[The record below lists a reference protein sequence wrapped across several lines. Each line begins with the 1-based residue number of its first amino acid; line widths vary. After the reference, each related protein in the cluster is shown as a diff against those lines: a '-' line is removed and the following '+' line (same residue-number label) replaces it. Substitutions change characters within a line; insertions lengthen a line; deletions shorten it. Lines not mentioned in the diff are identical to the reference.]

1 MSAHVSDVKVF
12 IRTRPT
18 ANFAKD
24 LIQYLP
30 DGQTV
35 NIHLRKGSRKRVV
48 NNQLCSWSFRMD
60 RVFHDV
66 SQEEIYASVAHSVV
80 LGALDGY
87 NGNIM
92 CFGQTGAGKT
102 YTMTGA
108 TKNYKERGIIPRALQ
123 EVFREVEKRTNHA
136 ISVYLSFLEIY
147 NETLVDL
154 LSSVPLEESA
164 ALGGMSIVEEAGGG
178 VFVRGLS
185 LHQVHSEEE
194 ALNLLFEG
202 DMNRII
208 GAHTLNRNSSRS
220 HCILSIHIE
229 SRSRTLSEAK
239 YLTSKLSLVDLAGS
253 ERLGKTG
260 SEGQLL
266 KEATYINKSL
276 SFLEQAILAL
286 ADRRR
291 EHVPFRQSKLTHALK
306 DCLGGNCNTVL
317 MANIY
322 GEAAQIEET
331 LSTLRFA
338 GRMKRV
344 QTEPAINEHVDPVI
358 QVRKLQKEVE
368 LLKQELF
375 IHDSLANRMG
385 VSYDTLTDRQVAE
398 IQRQVRRYLDGTSNE
413 IDIINIRQI
422 QEVFTQ
428 FRLALQQQEQRLRS
442 QLTEK
447 HSLVEKPQAPAA
459 ESSPRSQR
467 RGQKGPVGEAE
478 AGGFGGAERHKTKP
492 KKAKDASVGRKE
504 GAVSP
509 AYSKEADTA
518 VLDRSNPLLESQ
530 RDLNS
535 DEQNQGSQGNL
546 RTDPPPPKAEA
557 FEDFK
562 AEHGSEIARILKEN
576 KAVLRDRQRRLR
588 ELTDGINETKREID
602 LASSTLQLQQQ
613 RQGKFVTVEGQPVM
627 EEEELTLVLR
637 LQELKVQYRRQH
649 EELGSSRAE
658 VNYCQHL
665 VDQCR
670 IRLLMEF
677 ESWYNE
683 SFLFTEEVQAVLR
696 AGGSIRPGLIPV
708 EKALSLENDKQEP
721 FEHLRRELLADEP
734 GALPYYTAHNRV
746 LQRVGH
752 PTGATCALLVS
763 PRHSTDCPLPSTQ
776 QTYSRT
782 TIPTVLQMRNLGAR
796 GERGSQSMT

>member
-35 NIHLRKGSRKRVV
+35 NIHLRKGFRKRVV

-66 SQEEIYASVAHSVV
+66 SQEEMYASVARSVV

-87 NGNIM
+87 NGTVM

-229 SRSRTLSEAK
+229 SRARTLSEAK
-239 YLTSKLSLVDLAGS
+239 FLTSKLSLVDLAGS
-253 ERLGKTG
+253 ERLGKSG

-317 MANIY
+317 VANIY
-322 GEAAQIEET
+322 GEAGQIEET

-375 IHDSLANRMG
+375 IHDSLANRMR

-398 IQRQVRRYLDGTSNE
+398 IQRQVRQYLDGTSNE

-467 RGQKGPVGEAE
+467 RGEKGPVGEAE
-478 AGGFGGAERHKTKP
+478 AVGFGGAERHKTKP
-492 KKAKDASVGRKE
+492 KKAKDVSVGRKE

-509 AYSKEADTA
+509 TYSREADTA
-518 VLDRSNPLLESQ
+518 ALDRSNPLLVSQ

-546 RTDPPPPKAEA
+546 LRTDPLPPKAEA

-562 AEHGSEIARILKEN
+562 AEHGSEITCILKEN
-576 KAVLRDRQRRLR
+576 KAVLRDRQQRLR
-588 ELTDGINETKREID
+588 ELRDGINATKREID

-613 RQGKFVTVEGQPVM
+613 RHGIFVTVEGQPVM

-637 LQELKVQYRRQH
+637 LRELKVQYRQQH
-649 EELGSSRAE
+649 EELGSTRSE

-670 IRLLMEF
+670 IRLLTEF

-683 SFLFTEEVQAVLR
+683 SFLLTEEVQAVLR
-696 AGGSIRPGLIPV
+696 AGGSIPPGLIPV
-708 EKALSLENDKQEP
+708 EKALNMENDRQDP

-746 LQRVGH
+746 LQR
-752 PTGATCALLVS
+752 
-763 PRHSTDCPLPSTQ
+763 R
-776 QTYSRT
+776 TYR
-782 TIPTVLQMRNLGAR
+782 
-796 GERGSQSMT
+796 